1 MNATL
6 NLEKLSTLSTVLLTN
21 LDETVFFSKISGY
34 IHEQFGE
41 YKVCVFA
48 SYEDGSTELK
58 AENGKAVEN
67 GTQYAKGEAIS
78 GYVTRL
84 KRAYYS
90 NSKRDPLLATT
101 KRDECVEKELC
112 VPMNVD
118 GTVIGT
124 IHVQSNNEE
133 RMFSEEDVTV
143 VLDILANLEAAINN
157 MKMYLIAKNLNKQ
170 LQEKIALKEQE
181 LELRGPAVNKA
192 APMENIEIIG
202 HSNKMSDILTMAN
215 KIAKEDFPV
224 MIQGESG
231 TGKKLLAKKIHSM
244 SLRANAE
251 CITVHCE
258 AIEASRLEAELF
270 GRKEAKGLIE
280 KANGGT
286 LILDNVQALPLEVQA
301 KLLRTILSGEIF
313 NIDSNIPN
321 KVNVRI
327 ISIANK
333 SIEKAV
339 EAGDFREDL
348 LYRLNIINMAMPSL
362 KERQDDI
369 KVLAEYFLNKGKA
382 QEDYKMITSNAATKL
397 AGYNWPGNLQELRN
411 LMERTYILT
420 ESKYIEPDCLP
431 ELKSEEEEVVVE
443 VKEFSE
449 MCLADLERAHICATL
464 DHLKG
469 NKTRAAKSLGITVK
483 TLYNKLHSYGL
494 VTPKSV

>member
-1 MNATL
+1 MKAAL
-6 NLEKLSTLSTVLLTN
+6 NLDKLSTLSTVLLTN

-41 YKVCVFA
+41 YKVRVFA
-48 SYEDGSTELK
+48 AYEDGCTELK
-58 AENGKAVEN
+58 AENGKSIEN
-67 GTQYAKGEAIS
+67 GVTYKKGESLS

-90 NSKRDPLLATT
+90 NSKRDPLLSATQ
-101 KRDECVEKELC
+101 RDECVEKELC
-112 VPMNVD
+112 VPINID
-118 GTVIGT
+118 GTVIAT
-124 IHVQSNNEE
+124 INIQSKDEE
-133 RMFSEEDVTV
+133 RMFSEEDVTI
-143 VLDILANLEAAINN
+143 VLDILSHLEAAVNN

-170 LQEKIALKEQE
+170 LQEKINLKEQE
-181 LELRGPAVNKA
+181 LELRGPALATKKA
-192 APMENIEIIG
+192 ENIEIIG
-202 HSNKMSDILTMAN
+202 HSNKISDILTMAS

-231 TGKKLLAKKIHSM
+231 TGKKILAKKIHSM

-258 AIEASRLEAELF
+258 AIEANRLEAELF
-270 GRKEAKGLIE
+270 GRTYAPGMIE

-301 KLLRTILSGEIF
+301 KLLRTILSSEIF
-313 NIDSNIPN
+313 NIDSNIPK

-327 ISIANK
+327 VSIANK

-339 EAGDFREDL
+339 EAGEFREDL

-382 QEDYKMITSNAATKL
+382 QEDYKMITSNAAQKL
-397 AGYNWPGNLQELRN
+397 SGYNWPGNLQELRN

-420 ESKYIEPDCLP
+420 EGKYIESDHLP
-431 ELKSEEEEVVVE
+431 ELMSEEIQEVEE

-449 MCLADLERAHICATL
+449 MSLSDLEREHICSTL
-464 DHLKG
+464 DHLGG

-494 VTPKSV
+494 VTPKAQ